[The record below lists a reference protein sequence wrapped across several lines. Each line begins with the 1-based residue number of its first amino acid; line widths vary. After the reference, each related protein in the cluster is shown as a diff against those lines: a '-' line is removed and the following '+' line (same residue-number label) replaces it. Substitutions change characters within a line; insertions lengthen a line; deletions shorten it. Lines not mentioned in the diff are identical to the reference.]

1 MTGYLTHSIH
11 DSVNEWAHR
20 LSEKLLE
27 IANLRTYFFTE
38 AGVVK
43 ALDGMSLEVN
53 KGQAVGL
60 VGESGSGKSVT
71 AQSVL
76 RIVPRPGRIVDGS
89 IKFEGEDLL
98 SKSDDDMRKLRGP
111 KMAIVFQDPTTS
123 LNPVFTVERQLTD
136 ILTLHRDLTKDA
148 ASKRALSLLEHVGIP
163 EPEKRLKA
171 YPHELSGGMK
181 QRIAIARALS
191 CEPVLLFADEPT
203 TNLDVT
209 IQAQVLELLKQ
220 LQKELNMTM
229 VMITHDMGI
238 IADMTERV
246 TVLYAGKVMEVA
258 DTPTLFRSPKHPYT
272 EALLKAVPS
281 VKQTRTLEVI
291 PGNIPNLIE
300 PPSGCVFN
308 PRCKYAKDICMKQEP
323 PLEKV
328 DAGHSVAC
336 HFWRELKL
344 EGRAG

>member
-1 MTGYLTHSIH
+1 M
-11 DSVNEWAHR
+11 N
-20 LSEKLLE
+20 EKLLE
-27 IANLRTYFFTE
+27 ISNLRTYFFTE

-89 IKFEGEDLL
+89 IKLEGEELL
-98 SKSDDDMRKLRGP
+98 TKKEDEMRKLRGP

-123 LNPVFTVERQLTD
+123 LNPLYTVEKQLTD
-136 ILTLHRDLTKDA
+136 ILMLHRDLTKED
-148 ASKRALSLLEHVGIP
+148 ASKQALHLLERVGIQDP
-163 EPEKRLKA
+163 ELRLKT

-181 QRIAIARALS
+181 QRVAIARALS
-191 CEPVLLFADEPT
+191 CDPMLLFADEPT

-220 LQKELNMTM
+220 LQKELKMTM

-281 VKQTRTLEVI
+281 VRQTRILEVI

-300 PPSGCVFN
+300 PPSGCVFH
-308 PRCKYAKDICMKQEP
+308 PRCKYARDICVKKEP
-323 PLEKV
+323 VLETV
-328 DAGHSVAC
+328 TEGRYVAC

>member
-1 MTGYLTHSIH
+1 MT
-11 DSVNEWAHR
+11 
-20 LSEKLLE
+20 EKLLE
-27 IANLRTYFFTE
+27 IADLRTYFFTE

-43 ALDGMSLEVN
+43 AVDGISVDVKPGET
-53 KGQAVGL
+53 VGL

-71 AQSVL
+71 AQSAL

-98 SKSDDDMRKLRGP
+98 AKSEDDMRKYRGP
-111 KMAIVFQDPTTS
+111 KMAVVFQDPTTS
-123 LNPVFTVERQLTD
+123 LNPVYTVGKQLTD
-136 ILTLHRDLTKDA
+136 IIMLHKDLTKQDA
-148 ASKRALSLLEHVGIP
+148 LKSALSLLERVRIS
-163 EPEKRLKA
+163 EPEKRLRA

-191 CEPVLLFADEPT
+191 CEPRLLFADEPT

-220 LQKELNMTM
+220 LQKELGMAM

-258 DTPTLFRSPKHPYT
+258 DTKSIFTDPKHPYT

-281 VKQTRTLEVI
+281 VAQTRTLEVI

-300 PPSGCVFN
+300 PPTGCVFH
-308 PRCKYAKDICMKQEP
+308 PRCKYAKEVCMKEVP
-323 PLEKV
+323 ILEKTGE
-328 DAGHSVAC
+328 GHYVAC
-336 HFWRELKL
+336 HRWREIKL
-344 EGRAG
+344 ESR

>member
-1 MTGYLTHSIH
+1 M
-11 DSVNEWAHR
+11 AR
-20 LSEKLLE
+20 RLLE
-27 IANLRTYFFTE
+27 ISDLRTYFFTE

-43 ALDGMSLEVN
+43 ALDGMSFEVN
-53 KGQAVGL
+53 EGQTVGL

-71 AQSVL
+71 AQSTL
-76 RIVPRPGRIVDGS
+76 RIVPKPGRIVSGS
-89 IKFEGEDLL
+89 IKLDGEDLL
-98 SKSDDDMRKLRGP
+98 AKSEDEMRKLRGP

-123 LNPVFTVERQLTD
+123 LNPVYTVEKQLID
-136 ILTLHRDLTKDA
+136 IIMLHRDLTREDA
-148 ASKRALSLLEHVGIP
+148 RKSALKILERVGIP

-181 QRIAIARALS
+181 QRVAIARALA
-191 CEPVLLFADEPT
+191 CEPRLLFADEPT

-220 LQKELNMTM
+220 LQKEFGMSM

-238 IADMTERV
+238 IADMAERV

-258 DTPTLFRSPKHPYT
+258 DTIALFTSPKHPYT

-281 VKQTRTLEVI
+281 VAQTRPLEVI

-300 PPSGCVFN
+300 PPSGCVFH
-308 PRCKYAKDICMKQEP
+308 PRCKYAKDICMKEVP
-323 PLEKV
+323 TLEKV
-328 DAGHSVAC
+328 SEGDYVAC
-336 HFWRELKL
+336 HRWKELML
-344 EGRAG
+344 EGKSS

>member
-1 MTGYLTHSIH
+1 MMK
-11 DSVNEWAHR
+11 
-20 LSEKLLE
+20 EKLLE
-27 IANLRTYFFTE
+27 ISDLRTYFFTE

-43 ALDGMSLEVN
+43 ALDGISLEVD
-53 KGQAVGL
+53 KGQTVGL

-76 RIVPRPGRIVDGS
+76 RIVPRPGRVVDGS
-89 IKFEGEDLL
+89 IKFEGEELL
-98 SKSDDDMRKLRGP
+98 SKPENEMRKLRGR

-123 LNPVFTVERQLTD
+123 LNPVYTVGKQLTD
-136 ILTLHRDLTKDA
+136 ILMLHRELTKAD
-148 ASKRALSLLEHVGIP
+148 ASKRALSLLERVGIQ
-163 EPEKRLKA
+163 EPEKRLNA

-181 QRIAIARALS
+181 QRVAIARALS
-191 CEPVLLFADEPT
+191 CEPTLLFADEPT

-209 IQAQVLELLKQ
+209 IQAQVLELLGQ
-220 LQKELNMTM
+220 LQKELGMTM

-238 IADMTERV
+238 IADMTRRV

-258 DTPTLFRSPKHPYT
+258 DTPAIFNSPRHPYT

-281 VKQTRTLEVI
+281 VRQTRALEVI

-300 PPSGCVFN
+300 LPAGCVFH
-308 PRCKYAKDICMKQEP
+308 PRCKYAKDICTKDEP

-328 DAGHSVAC
+328 GDGHYTAC
-336 HFWRELKL
+336 HLWRELNL
-344 EGRAG
+344 EGRTG

>member
-1 MTGYLTHSIH
+1 MT
-11 DSVNEWAHR
+11 
-20 LSEKLLE
+20 EKLLE
-27 IANLRTYFFTE
+27 ITDLRTYFFTE
-38 AGVVK
+38 AGVVR
-43 ALDGMSLEVN
+43 AVDGISVDVKSGETI
-53 KGQAVGL
+53 GL

-71 AQSVL
+71 AQSAL

-98 SKSDDDMRKLRGP
+98 AKSEDEMRKYRGP
-111 KMAIVFQDPTTS
+111 KMAVVFQDPTTS
-123 LNPVFTVERQLTD
+123 LNPVYTVEKQLTD
-136 ILTLHRDLTKDA
+136 ILMLHKDLTKQDA
-148 ASKRALSLLEHVGIP
+148 RKSALSLLERVKIS
-163 EPEKRLKA
+163 EPEKRLRA

-191 CEPVLLFADEPT
+191 CEPRLLFADEPT

-209 IQAQVLELLKQ
+209 IQAQVLDLLKQ
-220 LQKELNMTM
+220 LQKELGMTM

-258 DTPTLFRSPKHPYT
+258 DTKSVFTDPKHPYT

-281 VKQTRTLEVI
+281 VAQTRTLEVI

-300 PPSGCVFN
+300 PPAGCVFH
-308 PRCKYAKDICMKQEP
+308 PRCKYAKEICMKEVP
-323 PLEKV
+323 KLEKAV
-328 DAGHSVAC
+328 EGHYVAC
-336 HFWRELKL
+336 HRWRELKL
-344 EGRAG
+344 EGR